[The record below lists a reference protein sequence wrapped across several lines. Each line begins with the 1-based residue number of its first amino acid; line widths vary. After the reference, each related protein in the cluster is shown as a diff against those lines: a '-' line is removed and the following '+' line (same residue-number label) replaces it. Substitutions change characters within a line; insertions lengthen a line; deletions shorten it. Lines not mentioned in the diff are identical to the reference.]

1 MFRNEFF
8 LGDYIYKLANFDN
21 AMLQSGFTTE
31 GYFDNFNMNADKL
44 KEEIFNIKKRRK
56 WGRHEQG
63 QTIRYEFAFSP
74 NAGFLASPDLLLKDT
89 ELKISFDRCPPSMA
103 LLEVD
108 TITTECIKLE
118 IKDCF
123 AMTEYVSSEALRESF
138 ATIENIPYVYEFEEV
153 DVMIKNLPLNETD
166 IRFDNIRG
174 GKLPTHMFIGLISQS
189 ALKGSFDLSST
200 CFEAE
205 NISEL
210 NITLNGNSV
219 HGYPMTIK
227 NNSAIYPIQKFF
239 ETTNSMYNESCG
251 SCLTLIDFDYNFI
264 HSHLFEGETSNNGWI
279 GVNFKLTKAPTKPMS
294 IVLWFIT
301 QNSLSIDKFHS
312 VERINY

>member
-1 MFRNEFF
+1 
-8 LGDYIYKLANFDN
+8 
-21 AMLQSGFTTE
+21 MLQTGFSTE
-31 GYFDNFNMNADKL
+31 GYSDFFNMNAEKL
-44 KEEIFNIKKRRK
+44 QRETSDIKNRRK
-56 WGRHEQG
+56 WGRYQQG
-63 QTIRYEFAFSP
+63 QTTRYEFAFSP
-74 NAGFLASPDLLLKDT
+74 NAGFLASPDHLLKDT

-108 TITTECIKLE
+108 TVTTECLKLE
-118 IKDCF
+118 IKDCY
-123 AMTEYVSSEALRESF
+123 AITEYVSSETIREKF
-138 ATIENIPYVYEFEEV
+138 ASIENVPYEYEFEEV

-174 GKLPTHMFIGLISQS
+174 GKLPSHMFVGLISQS
-189 ALKGSFDLSST
+189 ALKGSFELSST

-239 ETTNSMYNESCG
+239 ETTNSMYNEYCG
-251 SCLTLIDFDYNFI
+251 SCLSLMEFDYNFI
-264 HSHLFEGETSNNGWI
+264 HSHLFEGEMSNNGWI
-279 GVNFKLTKAPTKPMS
+279 GVNFKLTSAPSRPMS

-301 QNSLSIDKFHS
+301 QTSLTIDKFHS
-312 VERINY
+312 VERINN

>member
-1 MFRNEFF
+1 M
-8 LGDYIYKLANFDN
+8 YKLANFDT
-21 AMLQSGFTTE
+21 AMQQTGFVTE

-44 KEEIFNIKKRRK
+44 KTEQFNLKNRR
-56 WGRHEQG
+56 RYNRAEQG
-63 QTIRYEFAFSP
+63 TTTRYEFAFSP
-74 NAGFLASPDLLLKDT
+74 NSGFLVCPDHLPKDT

-108 TITTECIKLE
+108 TVTNECTKLE
-118 IKDCF
+118 IKDCY
-123 AMTEYVSSEALRESF
+123 AVTEYVSSESLRETF
-138 ATIENIPYVYEFEEV
+138 ASIENAPFEYNFEEA

-174 GKLPTHMFIGLISQS
+174 GKLPSYMFIGLISQE
-189 ALKGSFDLSST
+189 ALKGSFQLSST

-219 HGYPMTIK
+219 HGYPMAIK
-227 NNSAIYPIQKFF
+227 NNSAIFPIQKFF
-239 ETTNSMYNESCG
+239 DTTNSMYNEGCG
-251 SCLTLIDFDYNFI
+251 SCLSLMDFEYNFI
-264 HSHLFEGETSNNGWI
+264 HSHLFEGEHSSNGWI
-279 GVNFKLTKAPTKPMS
+279 GVNFKLSTAPTKPMS

-301 QNSLSIDKFHS
+301 QNTITIDKFHT
-312 VERINY
+312 VERINN